1 MDCDCLDRATQI
13 NGLWLSQP
21 SDSNQWTVT
30 VGSGQISYEE
40 QTILRKMLVDMFLRA
55 ILCKDQRTI
64 KVLRN
69 SMSQNML
76 IFTSYVS
83 YGILN
88 SNIDM
93 KIEKKMVLPWQQ
105 IVVLTIFVHSIL

>member
-1 MDCDCLDRATQI
+1 MDKYGYNDYL
-13 NGLWLSQP
+13 LPW
-21 SDSNQWTVT
+21 
-30 VGSGQISYEE
+30 
-40 QTILRKMLVDMFLRA
+40 LRA

-76 IFTSYVS
+76 IFTSYVT

-93 KIEKKMVLPWQQ
+93 KIGKKMVLPWQQ
-105 IVVLTIFVHSIL
+105 IVVITIFVHSIL